1 MIKFVGKLS
10 FSEVHQELPNSNN
23 KNNNNNNNINKIV
36 IIVIKKIIII
46 IIIKKIKSA
55 EWMIYRNNGHREIT
69 R

>member
-23 KNNNNNNNINKIV
+23 KNNNNNINKIV

-46 IIIKKIKSA
+46 ITIKKIKSA